1 MTIQEVL
8 ILGKGL
14 ENVVATESSVSSI
27 VGSTLSYR
35 GISIEELSS
44 KATFE
49 EVIYLLWYGKLP
61 NATEYQQFVS
71 ALENEIVLSEYELH
85 LLQQLPRDT
94 HPMRLLQIAC
104 GIVGLQEKENMKEQ
118 AIYLQG
124 KMAALLIWLH
134 YHQRGEE
141 IPKFVKKGG
150 FVKTLTSLWFNREPS
165 VLELE
170 VFNKILILHAEHELN
185 ASTFSSRVTV
195 ATMSDMTS
203 GLISAI
209 GTLKGPLHGGANE
222 AVMNMLFEIGSIENV
237 ETYIAEKMNKKE
249 KIMGIGHRV
258 YKDGDPRAWILKD
271 LSQRLT
277 AMYGKEEYFKMSE
290 KMEDIIWKAKGLRP
304 NVDFYSASL
313 YHALGIHSSL
323 FTPLFAL
330 SRTSGWLAHMMEQL
344 SNNRLIRPRAE
355 YIGVEH
361 ASYIDIT
368 ER

>member
-1 MTIQEVL
+1 M
-8 ILGKGL
+8 GKGL
-14 ENVVATESSVSSI
+14 ENVVATESSISSI

-49 EVIYLLWYGKLP
+49 EVIYLLWYGVLP
-61 NATEYQQFVS
+61 NEKEYKQFVS
-71 ALENEIVLSEYELH
+71 ALENEMVLSEYELH
-85 LLQQLPRDT
+85 LLSQLPRDT

-104 GIVGLQEKENMKEQ
+104 GIIGLQEKENMKEQ
-118 AIYLQG
+118 AIFLQG
-124 KMAALLIWLH
+124 KMAMLLVWLH
-134 YHQRGEE
+134 YHQKGEVM
-141 IPKFVKKGG
+141 PKVIKKGD
-150 FVKTLTSLWFNREPS
+150 FVKTLTTTWFDREPS
-165 VLELE
+165 ELEIE

-222 AVMNMLFEIGSIENV
+222 SVMNMLFEIGSLDAV
-237 ETYIAEKMNKKE
+237 EPYITEKMNKKE
-249 KIMGIGHRV
+249 KVMGIGHRV

-271 LSQRLT
+271 LSERLT
-277 AMYGKEEYFKMSE
+277 TMYGKEEYFKMSE
-290 KMEDIIWKAKGLRP
+290 KIEKIIWEEKGLRP

-313 YHALGIHSSL
+313 YNALGIHASL

-355 YIGVEH
+355 YTGVEH
-361 ASYIDIT
+361 ASYIEMS
-368 ER
+368 ERK